1 MDCSPPGSSLHGIL
15 QVRILDWI
23 AISPPG
29 DLPDPEIEP
38 VSPTYPAL
46 VGGFFITE
54 PMIVVSSC
62 KCSMVIFKC

>member
-1 MDCSPPGSSLHGIL
+1 MDCSPLGSSLHGIL

-38 VSPTYPAL
+38 VSPTYPAF
-46 VGGFFITE
+46 VGGFFIPE
-54 PMIVVSSC
+54 PMIVVNS
-62 KCSMVIFKC
+62 